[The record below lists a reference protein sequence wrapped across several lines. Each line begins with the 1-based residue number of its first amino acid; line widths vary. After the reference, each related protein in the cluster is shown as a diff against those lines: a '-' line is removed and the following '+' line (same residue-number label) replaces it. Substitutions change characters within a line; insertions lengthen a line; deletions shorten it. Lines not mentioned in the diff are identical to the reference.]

1 MTAQQAMRRVRKHAA
16 GLILSAI
23 DNGDEALFLDDEEEP
38 LPKADQQRIIRAC
51 MQLANTLTR
60 GAK

>member
-1 MTAQQAMRRVRKHAA
+1 MRRVRKHAA